1 MLLRVCQYT
10 KCHINQYWYIMVY
23 QCHGIVSLYLSYLF
37 FVTFQIHALYTLP
50 FKNPDYINTNKRNTN
65 KNLARYIFI
74 NILFF

>member
-37 FVTFQIHALYTLP
+37 FVTFQIHCPLKTQIILTP
-50 FKNPDYINTNKRNTN
+50 KREIQIQIWQDTF
-65 KNLARYIFI
+65 LQTSY
-74 NILFF
+74 FFN